1 MVRLVVIMRMAVR
14 HRLVF
19 VIVRMLTLLLIML
32 VMFILTMGVI
42 VLQRGMLMGLILHV
56 ILLIRSVGDRFCRT
70 GFFVAK
76 RLFCLGKI
84 LPSHLDYY
92 QG

>member
-1 MVRLVVIMRMAVR
+1 MAVR

-32 VMFILTMGVI
+32 VMFVGTMRVI

-56 ILLIRSVGDRFCRT
+56 ILLI
-70 GFFVAK
+70 
-76 RLFCLGKI
+76 
-84 LPSHLDYY
+84 
-92 QG
+92 

>member
-1 MVRLVVIMRMAVR
+1 MVRLVMIVRMAVR

-32 VMFILTMGVI
+32 VMFVGTMRVI

-56 ILLIRSVGDRFCRT
+56 ILLI
-70 GFFVAK
+70 
-76 RLFCLGKI
+76 
-84 LPSHLDYY
+84 
-92 QG
+92 